1 MRVTPP
7 VGRPRVPATAIGLLL
22 AATVG
27 VQAFRDRVTP
37 PPGDAEQLLW
47 LQSPEVARRM
57 ALTFDDIAADVYWMR
72 AIVHYGT
79 ERRGPAERARYALLY
94 PLLDLTTSLDPH
106 FDVAA
111 RLGAIFLSEG
121 FPGGP
126 GRPDQAIALLKKG
139 LAHEPERWQYV
150 HDIAFVEYWWLKDYT
165 TAAAHFEE
173 ASRLPGAPTWLKTL
187 AGAMLLQG
195 GDRAAARTL
204 WSELYANAEAD
215 WMRQAAAYRLS
226 QLRALDDIDALQALV
241 VGQRERT
248 GVPPASWR
256 VLVTAGLLQGPP
268 VDPAGVEYALGPD
281 GAVTLGSG
289 SPLRPLPT
297 LRPER

>member
-1 MRVTPP
+1 MHAPP
-7 VGRPRVPATAIGLLL
+7 IGRPRVPALAIGLLL

-27 VQAFRDRVTP
+27 VQALRDRVTP
-37 PPGDAEQLLW
+37 PPGDAEQVLW
-47 LQSPEVARRM
+47 LQSPEAARRL
-57 ALTFDDIAADVYWMR
+57 ALTFDDIAADLYWMR

-79 ERRGPAERARYALLY
+79 ERRLPPGQADYALLY
-94 PLLDLTTSLDPH
+94 PLLELTTSLDPN

-126 GRPDQAIALLKKG
+126 GRPDQAIALLRKG
-139 LAHEPERWQYV
+139 MAHDPERWQYV
-150 HDIAFVEYWWLKDYT
+150 HDIGFVEYWWLKDYAA
-165 TAAAHFEE
+165 AAAHFEE
-173 ASRLPGAPTWLKTL
+173 ASRLPGAPPWLKPL

-215 WMRQAAAYRLS
+215 WMRQAAEYRLA
-226 QLRALDDIDALQALV
+226 QLRALDDIDALQPLV
-241 VGQRERT
+241 ARVRERI
-248 GVPPASWR
+248 GVPPASWQ
-256 VLVTAGLLQGPP
+256 VLVSAGLLQAPP
-268 VDPAGVEYALGPD
+268 ADPAGVPYALGPD
-281 GAVTLGSG
+281 GAVTLGPT

-297 LRPER
+297 FGPAQ